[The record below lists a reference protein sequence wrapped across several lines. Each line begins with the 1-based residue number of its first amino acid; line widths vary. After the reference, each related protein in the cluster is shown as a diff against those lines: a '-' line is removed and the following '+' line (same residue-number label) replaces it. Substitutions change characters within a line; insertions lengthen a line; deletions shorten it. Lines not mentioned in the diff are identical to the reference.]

1 MITKFRSAAF
11 ALLIAGAVVVPT
23 TAAMADDYTVTP
35 PASVTPPAVQ
45 PVTVVQ
51 PAVSA
56 PVAVLGVS
64 QVAPAQSG
72 ATLPFT
78 GGDVAGLVVIGVV
91 LLGGGAILVRRN
103 RSASAPR

>member
-11 ALLIAGAVVVPT
+11 ALLLAGAVGVPS
-23 TAAMADDYTVTP
+23 AAMADDYTSTQP
-35 PASVTPPAVQ
+35 NAVTPPAVQ
-45 PVTVVQ
+45 PITVVQ
-51 PAVSA
+51 PAHVT

-103 RSASAPR
+103 RSASASR